1 MDATTR
7 SLVRSRAG
15 NRCEYCGLPQSAVT
29 LATFHVEQ
37 VRAQQHRG
45 SDDPNNLALA
55 CQHCNRH
62 KGPNLTG
69 IDPET
74 DQIVPR
80 FNPRQDIH
88 SEHFALRGIFIVGL
102 TPSGRATVNV
112 LAMNSD
118 DQLAI
123 RSALEWGRSGT

>member
-15 NRCEYCGLPQSAVT
+15 ECCEYCGRRQSDAPA
-29 LATFHVEQ
+29 LRFHVEHIMP
-37 VRAQQHRG
+37 RQHGG

-55 CQHCNRH
+55 CGHCNSH

-74 DQIVPR
+74 DQIVPL
-80 FNPRQDIH
+80 FNPRQD
-88 SEHFALRGIFIVGL
+88 SRPDHFALKGIFFVGL
-102 TPSGRATVNV
+102 TPTGRATVRV
-112 LAMNSD
+112 LAMNSVE
-118 DQLAI
+118 QIARRAALA
-123 RSALEWGRSGT
+123 

>member
-7 SLVRSRAG
+7 SLVRNRAE

-29 LATFHVEQ
+29 LATFHVEH
-37 VRAQQHRG
+37 VRAQQHGG

-55 CQHCNRH
+55 CQHCNLH
-62 KGPNLTG
+62 KGSNLTG

-74 DQIVPR
+74 DQIAPL

-88 SEHFALRGIFIVGL
+88 SEHFAVRGIFIVGL
-102 TPSGRATVNV
+102 TASGRATVNV

-118 DQLAI
+118 DQVEIRLA
-123 RSALEWGRSGT
+123 LQ